1 MRRSAGILP
10 YRLRQGV
17 EVLIAHPGGPLW
29 ARKDAGAWSIVKGV
43 VEASEDDLAAARRE
57 FAEETGW
64 PPPVGPYIPL
74 GLVRLRSGK
83 LVVGW
88 AAEYEAE
95 PDDLDPGT
103 FDMEWPPRSG
113 RLATYPEIDR
123 VAWHHPDE
131 ARRLLNTG
139 QRAFVDRLIDLVAR

>member
-10 YRLRQGV
+10 YRLGSRL

-29 ARKDAGAWSIVKGV
+29 SRKDAGAWSIVKGL
-43 VEASEDDLAAARRE
+43 VEPGEDELDAARRE

-64 PPPVGPYIPL
+64 PPPAGPYLPL
-74 GLVRLRSGK
+74 GLVRQRSGK

-95 PDDLDPGT
+95 PEDLDPGT

-113 RLATYPEIDR
+113 RMATYPEIDR
-123 VAWHHPDE
+123 VAWHEPGE
-131 ARRLLNTG
+131 ARRLINPG
-139 QRAFVDRLIDLVAR
+139 QRDFVDRLVGIVTR